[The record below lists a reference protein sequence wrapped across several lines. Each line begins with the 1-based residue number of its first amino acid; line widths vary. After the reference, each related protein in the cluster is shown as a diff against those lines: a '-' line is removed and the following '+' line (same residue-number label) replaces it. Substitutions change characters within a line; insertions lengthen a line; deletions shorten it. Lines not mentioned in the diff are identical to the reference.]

1 MARTSNGPGRFLF
14 RFGREKESKMPMT
27 RDDRLGEAAILT
39 RAVETVFRK
48 LIRFLVGRISL
59 VRLQEMIR
67 YIYVE
72 EAEKNLRSENP
83 GKNVALTKLAL
94 VTGLDTRTLVQV
106 RKRLELDTR
115 KYRQQFLAELTPE
128 SAIVEAWVEQAGNTE
143 SGHGLVLDYGSDKGE
158 FEKLVKSTIPAR
170 GITIQSIIER
180 LVATKSIVQD
190 RENQKLRL
198 LVERFSPY
206 LSDDEPNI
214 VNAALSAISNLTSTI
229 EHNMESAHEEKFFQR
244 QSWTFRL
251 NPDDRETFRRIVR
264 DSLEQCKTMTEASMA
279 PWEGEVYG
287 EEMITAG
294 VGFYYFEE

>member
-1 MARTSNGPGRFLF
+1 
-14 RFGREKESKMPMT
+14 MPAS
-27 RDDRLGEAAILT
+27 RDDRLDEAAILT
-39 RAVETVFRK
+39 RAVENVFRK

-83 GKNVALTKLAL
+83 GKNVPLTKLAL

-106 RKRLELDTR
+106 RKRLEVDTQQ
-115 KYRQQFLAELTPE
+115 YRQQFLAELTPE
-128 SAIVEAWVEQAGNTE
+128 SAIVETWVEQAQNPDSDNGSVLSYGN
-143 SGHGLVLDYGSDKGE
+143 DKST
-158 FEKLVKSTIPAR
+158 FEKLVRSTIPGR
-170 GITIQSIIER
+170 GITTQSIIER
-180 LVATKSIVQD
+180 LVATKSITQD
-190 RENQKLRL
+190 KEYRTLQLIVK
-198 LVERFSPY
+198 RFSPY

-229 EHNMESAHEEKFFQR
+229 EHNMKATQEEKFFQQ

-251 NPDDRETFRRIVR
+251 NPDDRVTFRRIVR
-264 DSLEQCKTMTEASMA
+264 ESLERCKALAETDME
-279 PWEGEVYG
+279 PWEREEYG
-287 EEMITAG
+287 MEMMTAG